1 VRIPGHIKELLI
13 QLYRHLLLRLPSLY
27 FTRVS
32 RIFEEAEV
40 SRPEM
45 EKMILDCARGVDF
58 PNDWNPPTVSPAL
71 SKFKC
76 NWENLIDQVIKE
88 WKTLNVV
95 SALLLSAIMTM
106 FQINDATVQAITR
119 PASLISL
126 ICAVWSLI
134 YGGVYILRFGT
145 MRSMYKASRWALEAQ
160 RSEIYIMWN
169 VWVLLALPA
178 VWLAWSMIAFFTAI
192 MSFVWTSGSSSDN
205 PQPPSA
211 RIETIPRVIVSFIFV
226 AGLVYFAL
234 VIRTFANYGG
244 LRPQLEL
251 GDNFDGV
258 QSAVQSPSG
267 TMGRPN
273 IPLPHVASAVQHGVG
288 AAVAATSRAMKR
300 EHSSSPRGGHSPK
313 MNAEKGDS
321 QTIEDSSKV
330 SAKL

>member
-1 VRIPGHIKELLI
+1 
-13 QLYRHLLLRLPSLY
+13 
-27 FTRVS
+27 
-32 RIFEEAEV
+32 
-40 SRPEM
+40 
-45 EKMILDCARGVDF
+45 
-58 PNDWNPPTVSPAL
+58 
-71 SKFKC
+71 
-76 NWENLIDQVIKE
+76 
-88 WKTLNVV
+88 
-95 SALLLSAIMTM
+95 M

-258 QSAVQSPSG
+258 QSAVQSPAG

-300 EHSSSPRGGHSPK
+300 EHSSPRGHSPK

-321 QTIEDSSKV
+321 QIIEDSSNSKV